1 MSIKYNNK
9 TIAGNYKSQVTP
21 SADTVNKGIIKIAT
35 EAEVT
40 AGTSNTTAVT
50 PLYLKKKQNVLTA
63 GSGIKIENNTIS
75 CTQGGVELGT
85 ILCIPF
91 GVDESENKYR
101 YLNGQIISQ
110 GSFTAFTAKLKTWTG
125 VKPNLFTTE
134 AKWQAEKKASKLGQC
149 GKFVIDDT
157 AGTIRLPLVININS
171 LTDLTKAGVTKSE
184 SLPNITGRTCA
195 TWSGGR
201 YTSATEAFEDYQPS
215 MGGCSAGDGN
225 NGRTIGATFDASRS
239 SSTYQDNAPVQQEA
253 VQYPYVICVN
263 SSVEE
268 AERPINNYQVN
279 NVYSYGMNQ
288 YYNGTMNNN
297 SWLKSAGQWNS
308 GATYNG
314 LYQWI
319 LTKANASTA
328 GFKLSTATYGDYDFV
343 VNTTNKTFR
352 LPLLNG
358 DESLSDNSSDKITTQ
373 IFNSSHPY
381 TATKR
386 VFVTG
391 SAVTIGGTPTYAS
404 HVLLNGKVIARE
416 EGDFSSFQ
424 LILNKGD
431 VLTTTGTGS
440 DENAQINIAP
450 VVGNGTLYYYVGD
463 TLQNAGLINVA
474 TMSESIANINA
485 KPHIVETYVKGTSG
499 YRLYS
504 DKYIEQ
510 WGRNPK
516 DNTTITLL
524 KAFKDTNYQIQIA
537 LDYGSGT
544 ATWGE
549 LTNSLTGNS
558 RTTTTFKC
566 GTRNGDW
573 VAKGYLA

>member
-50 PLYLKKKQNVLTA
+50 PLYLKKKQNVLIA

-101 YLNGQIISQ
+101 YLNGQTISQ
-110 GSFTAFTAKLKTWTG
+110 GSFTAFTAKLRTWTG

-171 LTDLTKAGVTKSE
+171 LTDLTKAGVIKSE
-184 SLPNITGRTCA
+184 SLPNITGGDLFYENGFTNFEGA
-195 TWSGGR
+195 IYSSGTGVG
-201 YTSATEAFEDYQPS
+201 SKGSIDYDNPV
-215 MGGCSAGDGN
+215 GK
-225 NGRTIGATFDASRS
+225 FDASRS
-239 SSTYQDNAPVQQEA
+239 SSTYQNNAPVQQEA

-319 LTKANASTA
+319 LTKANANTA

-343 VNTTNKTFR
+343 INTTNKTFR

-358 DESLSDNSSDKITTQ
+358 DESLPDNSSDKITTQ
-373 IFNSSHPY
+373 TFSASNPY
-381 TATKR
+381 TATER

-391 SAVTIGGTPTYAS
+391 SALTGGGGSAYYS
-404 HVLLNGKVIARE
+404 QVLLNGKVISRE
-416 EGDFSSFQ
+416 EGDFASFQ

-431 VLTTTGTGS
+431 ILTTTGTAT
-440 DENAQINIAP
+440 DKNAQINIAP

-510 WGRNPK
+510 WGSSDSLNPDAK
-516 DNTTITLL
+516 QTITIL
-524 KAFKDTNYQIQIA
+524 KQMANTDYHVLIDRLTANNYTPQAINRTATTFVIQNN
-537 LDYGSGT
+537 GT
-544 ATWGE
+544 A
-549 LTNSLTGNS
+549 N
-558 RTTTTFKC
+558 
-566 GTRNGDW
+566 
-573 VAKGYLA
+573 VASKLLWTVLGYAK

>member
-110 GSFTAFTAKLKTWTG
+110 GSFTAFTTKLRTWTG

-157 AGTIRLPLVININS
+157 AGTIRLPLVINING

-184 SLPNITGRTCA
+184 SLPNITGGDLFYENGFTNFEGA
-195 TWSGGR
+195 IYNSGTG
-201 YTSATEAFEDYQPS
+201 TGSK
-215 MGGCSAGDGN
+215 GGMDNDNPVGK
-225 NGRTIGATFDASRS
+225 FDASRS

-279 NVYSYGMNQ
+279 NVYSYGMSQ
-288 YYNGTMNNN
+288 YYKGTMNNN
-297 SWLKSAGQWNS
+297 SWLKSAGQWNN
-308 GATYNG
+308 GTTYNG

-328 GFKLSTATYGDYDFV
+328 GFKLSTATYDDYDFV

-352 LPLLNG
+352 LPLKNG
-358 DESLSDNSSDKITTQ
+358 SELIADNSSDKITSQ
-373 IFNSSHPY
+373 LFNSSHPY
-381 TATKR
+381 TATER

-391 SAVTIGGTPTYAS
+391 NFYTTGGTAS
-404 HVLLNGKVIARE
+404 EAFINGVRIASE
-416 EGDFSSFQ
+416 ASGYGSFQ
-424 LILNKGD
+424 VILNKGD
-431 VLTTTGTGS
+431 VLTTTAVAT
-440 DENAQINIAP
+440 DNWAKINIAP
-450 VVGNGTLYYYVGD
+450 VIGNGSLYYYVGD

-510 WGRNPK
+510 WGRNTK
-516 DNTTITLL
+516 GTTTITLL
-524 KAFKDTNYQIQIA
+524 KPFKDTNYQIQIA
-537 LDYGSGT
+537 LDYGGGT
-544 ATWGE
+544 PTWEE
-549 LTNSLTGNS
+549 LTNSLTGNN
-558 RTTTTFKC
+558 RTTKTFQC

-573 VAKGYLA
+573 VAKGYIA